1 MASSKIATIATVN
14 EKTGKR
20 TAYQATIWDV
30 PNTPFI
36 INISPG
42 HEDDDKPYYVV
53 SHKHTGYAV
62 LPCGR
67 MTRKSSTE
75 AAKVFFDN
83 CPAALKILLQNE
95 SMSADQVQKQISII
109 MKNRQNK
116 LSFNSARSLALLVLK
131 DAR

>member
-1 MASSKIATIATVN
+1 MASSKITTIPTIN

-20 TAYQATIWDV
+20 GTHQATIWDV

-67 MTRKSSTE
+67 MTRKSVTE
-75 AAKVFFDN
+75 AAKVFFEN
-83 CPAALKILLQNE
+83 CPEPIKVLLQSEDMEAEELQNKI
-95 SMSADQVQKQISII
+95 MPI
-109 MKNRQNK
+109 MKDRKNK
-116 LSFNSARSLALLVLK
+116 LSFNNARNMAFLVLK